1 MMHNTL
7 LILLGVLLGWITK
20 VPFLIKW
27 YRELRATRNWE
38 RMDLE
43 RRVHSAKEKYPESFV
58 KP

>member
-1 MMHNTL
+1 MLHNTV
-7 LILLGVLLGWITK
+7 LILVGVLIGWITK

-38 RMDLE
+38 MMDLE
-43 RRVHSAKEKYPESFV
+43 RRVKATKEKYPETFV